1 MLRKA
6 ALCAVALMG
15 TSLAEAAKLQ
25 KRDGDHGHG
34 GGGHSAPSSSY
45 GAPSDSYGAPSS
57 SYGAPAASYSAPA
70 PSYGAPA
77 PSYEE
82 PAPSYGAPSTGYG
95 QVSYEEEEGF
105 PDLTFIIVGIL
116 IVTGLSL
123 LFPTYISVSAS
134 GRKKRD
140 IEEDVNPLVD
150 VVERVNDIYSSV
162 IQSEECLERIA
173 CEIGG
178 LASDVGLKTATKLA
192 DPFVPTKYKAY
203 YRQFQDGKDCRKIK
217 CGSLAF

>member
-6 ALCAVALMG
+6 AICAVALVG
-15 TSLAEAAKLQ
+15 SSLTEAARLQ
-25 KRDGDHGHG
+25 KRDGDHAHA
-34 GGGHSAPSSSY
+34 APASSY
-45 GAPSDSYGAPSS
+45 GAPAPSSSYGAPSS

-70 PSYGAPA
+70 PSYSAPA
-77 PSYEE
+77 ASYDA
-82 PAPSYGAPSTGYG
+82 PAPSYGAPQTSYG
-95 QVSYEEEEGF
+95 QVSYEEDAGF

-140 IEEDVNPLVD
+140 IEEDVNPMVD

-162 IQSEECLERIA
+162 IQSEECMERIA

-178 LASDVGLKTATKLA
+178 LASDVGLKTATKFA
-192 DPFVPTKYKAY
+192 DPFVPSKYKAY
-203 YRQFQDGKDCRKIK
+203 YRQFQEGKDCRKIK
-217 CGSLAF
+217 CGTLAF